1 MQHKVISRK
10 KTPKSSM
17 NDKEEDNLCQSVFEA
32 ITNAQERFKVME
44 GRDRLSLQMEILE
57 WLSGDWKEMQVE
69 WMEEQEQ
76 T

>member
-1 MQHKVISRK
+1 
-10 KTPKSSM
+10 M
-17 NDKEEDNLCQSVFEA
+17 NDQQDENLCQSIYNA
-32 ITNAQERFKVME
+32 ITNAQERFKVLE
-44 GRDRLSLQMEILE
+44 GRDQLSLQMELLE